1 MSRDLLLEVGC
12 EEIPAKPLDDALA
25 GMRHAAVV
33 LLDSLRLRHGDV
45 WVSGT
50 PRRLVLTVKDV
61 ADAQDALRER
71 RRGPAVT
78 AAFGEDGA
86 PTRAAQ
92 GFAGSQG
99 VEVDDLVVEEGEQG
113 SYVYAVR
120 EEAGKTA
127 EQVLPKALEQLVLGM
142 LFGKAMRWGDGSLK
156 FARPIRWLLAL
167 FGDEVLPV
175 ELDGVTSGRVTY
187 GHRFLAPGPFEVSS
201 AADYVAVVR
210 ERGLV
215 TLDRDERAGFIR
227 EELGRVAVEKGWKA
241 ILDDPPFSEVVNLVE
256 APHVVLGHF
265 GQEHAKLPRE
275 VLATAMESHQR
286 YFPVEDG
293 AGRLAPGFLVV
304 HNGDPAASQTIVRGH
319 ERVIQARLAD
329 AEFFFAEDRK
339 RALADRV
346 DDLRRLVFQERLGT
360 VYEKGQR
367 VQGIVHFL
375 AKALCGDDPVCA
387 QAAER
392 GALLAKTDLVT
403 DMVVEFPTLQG
414 VMGRE
419 YARLDGEPDA
429 VADAIFEHYLPRFQG
444 DALPVTPAG
453 QLVSIADKIDTIVG
467 CFSVGLIPSGSED
480 PYALRRQ
487 GLGIVR
493 IAVERRLPLKLREL
507 IEAATAHYGRILHNV
522 DLDGVPSSVSD
533 FMADRL
539 RSYCLA
545 TGLRYDRVDAV
556 LAGGLDDF
564 LSAYERVKAITDFL
578 ATPGADD
585 LMTGFTRAANLGQPD
600 LGAAPDPSF
609 MSPPEV
615 ALLEAVRA
623 AHRDS
628 QAALA
633 AGDYPAALAA
643 LAELRA
649 PVDQF
654 FVDILVMDPDQ
665 RLRENRL
672 RLLNRLVSV
681 FTELADFRV
690 IVTGPAD
697 QA

>member
-1 MSRDLLLEVGC
+1 MSRDLVLEIGC
-12 EEIPAKPLDDALA
+12 EEIPARPLDDAIAALRDA
-25 GMRHAAVV
+25 ATRH
-33 LLDSLRLRHGDV
+33 LDGLRLKHADV

-50 PRRLVLTVKDV
+50 PRRLVLFVEDV
-61 ADAQDALRER
+61 AEVQDALSEKRK
-71 RRGPAVT
+71 GPAVA
-78 AAFGEDGA
+78 AAFGADGA
-86 PTRAAQ
+86 PTRAAE
-92 GFAGSQG
+92 GFARSQG
-99 VEVDDLVVEEGEQG
+99 VEVADLVVEEDGQG

-127 EQVLPKALEQLVLGM
+127 AEVLPKALEQLVLGM
-142 LFGKAMRWGDGSLK
+142 VHLKTMRWGDGSLR
-156 FARPIRWLLAL
+156 FPRPIRWLLAL
-167 FGDEVLPV
+167 LGDDVIPL
-175 ELDGVTSGRVTY
+175 ELDGITSGRVTH
-187 GHRFLAPGPFEVSS
+187 GHRFLAPGPFEVK
-201 AADYVAVVR
+201 AAGDYAAVVG
-210 ERGLV
+210 EQGLV
-215 TLDRDERAGFIR
+215 TLDRDERATFIR
-227 EELGRVAVEKGWKA
+227 GELARVATEKGWKA

-256 APHVVLGHF
+256 TPHVVLGRF
-265 GQEHAKLPRE
+265 DEVHAKLPRE
-275 VLATAMESHQR
+275 VLVTAMESHQR
-286 YFPVEDG
+286 YFPVEDE
-293 AGRLAPGFLVV
+293 AGGLAPGFLVV
-304 HNGDPAASQTIVRGH
+304 HNGDPAASEAIIRGH

-339 RALADRV
+339 RPLAERV
-346 DDLRRLVFQERLGT
+346 DDLRGLIFQERLGT
-360 VYEKGQR
+360 VYEKSQR
-367 VQGIVHFL
+367 VQGIAHFL
-375 AKALCGDDPVCA
+375 AKGLCGDDPLCV

-392 GALLAKTDLVT
+392 AALLAKTDLVT
-403 DMVVEFPTLQG
+403 DMVVEFPALQG

-419 YARLDGEPDA
+419 YALLDGEPDA

-453 QLVSIADKIDTIVG
+453 QLVSIADRIDTIVG
-467 CFSVGLIPSGSED
+467 CFSVGLVPSGSED

-493 IAVERRLPLKLREL
+493 IAVERRLPLKLGEL

-522 DLDGVPSSVSD
+522 DLDGVPSGVSD
-533 FMADRL
+533 FMADRF
-539 RSYCLA
+539 RSYCLG
-545 TGLRYDRVDAV
+545 TGFRYDRVDAV

-564 LSAYERVKAITDFL
+564 LSAYDRVKAVTDFL

-600 LGAAPDPSF
+600 LGAAPDASF
-609 MSPPEV
+609 MSPPEL
-615 ALLEAVRA
+615 ALLQAVQA
-623 AHRDS
+623 AHQDS

-633 AGDYPAALAA
+633 SGDYPAALAT

-654 FVDILVMDPDQ
+654 FIDVLVMDPDQ

-681 FTELADFRV
+681 FTQLADFRV

-697 QA
+697 QT

>member
-1 MSRDLLLEVGC
+1 MSQDLLLEIGC
-12 EEIPAKPLDDALA
+12 EEIPAQPLDDAMA
-25 GMRHAAVV
+25 GMKDAATRH
-33 LLDSLRLRHGDV
+33 LDGLRLTRADV

-50 PRRLVLTVKDV
+50 PRRLVLLVREVSDV
-61 ADAQDALRER
+61 QDALSEK
-71 RRGPAVT
+71 RRGPSVA
-78 AAFGEDGA
+78 AAFGEDGS
-86 PTRAAQ
+86 PTRAAE
-92 GFAGSQG
+92 GFARSQG
-99 VEVDDLVVEEGEQG
+99 VEVGDLVVEDNGQG

-120 EEAGKTA
+120 EDAGRSAA
-127 EQVLPKALEQLVLGM
+127 EVLPKALEQLVLGM
-142 LFGKAMRWGDGSLK
+142 VHLKTMRWGDGSLK
-156 FARPIRWLLAL
+156 FPRPIRWLVAL
-167 FGDEVLPV
+167 LGDDVLPL

-187 GHRFLAPGPFEVSS
+187 GHRFLAPGPFEVRS
-201 AADYVAVVR
+201 AGDYAAVVR
-210 ERGLV
+210 EQGLV
-215 TLDRDERAGFIR
+215 TLDHDERAAFIR
-227 EELGRVAVEKGWKA
+227 DELTRVAAEKRWKA

-256 APHVVLGHF
+256 TPHVVLGRF
-265 GQEHAKLPRE
+265 EGEHAKLPRE
-275 VLATAMESHQR
+275 VLVTAMESHQR
-286 YFPVEDG
+286 YFPVEDE

-304 HNGDPAASQTIVRGH
+304 HNGDPAASEAIIRGH

-339 RALADRV
+339 RPLAERV
-346 DDLRRLVFQERLGT
+346 DDLGRLVFQERLGT
-360 VYEKGQR
+360 VHEKSQR

-392 GALLAKTDLVT
+392 AALLAKTDLVT

-429 VADAIFEHYLPRFQG
+429 VADAIFEHYMPRFQG
-444 DALPVTPAG
+444 DALPATPAG

-493 IAVERRLPLKLREL
+493 IAVERRLPLRLPDL
-507 IEAATAHYGRILHNV
+507 IEAATAHYGRILHNI
-522 DLDGVPSSVSD
+522 DLDGVPSNVSD
-533 FMADRL
+533 FMADRF

-545 TGLRYDRVDAV
+545 TGYRYDRVDAV
-556 LAGGLDDF
+556 IAGGLDDF
-564 LSAYERVKAITDFL
+564 LSAYERVRAITDFL

-585 LMTGFTRAANLGQPD
+585 LMTGFTRAANLAQAD

-609 MSPPEV
+609 MSPPEL
-615 ALLEAVRA
+615 ALLEAVQA
-623 AHRDS
+623 AHQDS

-649 PVDQF
+649 PVDRF

-672 RLLNRLVSV
+672 KLLNRLVSV
-681 FTELADFRV
+681 FTQLADFRV